1 MLYSI
6 HALRFLA
13 ASAVVMHHAELFP
26 GFGLGQA
33 GVDLFF
39 VISGV
44 VIGTSGPGMAPS
56 AFLLRRFVRIFPLY
70 WAATAAML
78 AWRQYNGAPT
88 PLSDIIHSL
97 LLVPPNLSSASGWA
111 PIYIPAWTLSFELMF
126 YVTFAACLTLTLRP
140 RLVSAIVLVAGAFA
154 LWDPTSTNYVRYG
167 AILMLEFIAGLAIAV
182 ALSRNLVPSR
192 PLGAGLI
199 VLSLIGFGLSTT
211 AHTAH
216 REVIWGVPATLMVYG
231 ILAFEPARLFSHPF
245 VVLGGSA
252 SYAIY
257 LFHVHFIFLF
267 RASFGGVTAAN
278 RPLFALFEIA
288 GSVIVGM
295 AVYKL
300 LDKPMLGFMHRKL
313 AAAWLPRGKGA
324 ITLGS

>member
-56 AFLLRRFVRIFPLY
+56 DFLLRRFVRIFPLY
-70 WAATAAML
+70 WTATAAML
-78 AWRQYNGAPT
+78 AWRQSYGQQT
-88 PLSDIIHSL
+88 PLTDIIHSL
-97 LLVPPNLSSASGWA
+97 LLVPPDLSSSSGWA
-111 PIYIPAWTLSFELMF
+111 PIYIPAWTLTFELMF
-126 YVTFAACLTLTLRP
+126 YIAFAACLSFTVRP
-140 RLVSAIVLVAGAFA
+140 RLVSSIGLVAAAFA
-154 LWDPTSTNYVRYG
+154 LWDPASTNYVRYG
-167 AILMLEFIAGLAIAV
+167 AILMLEFVAGMAIAV

-192 PLGAGLI
+192 PLGATLI
-199 VLSLIGFGLSTT
+199 ALSLIGFGLSTV
-211 AHTAH
+211 AHIAH
-216 REVIWGVPATLMVYG
+216 REVIWGVPAAMLVYG
-231 ILAFEPARLFSHPF
+231 ILAFEPARLFRHPF
-245 VVLGGSA
+245 IVLGGNA

-257 LFHVHFIFLF
+257 LFHVLFIFIF
-267 RASFGGVTAAN
+267 EANFGGATAAAAN
-278 RPLFALFEIA
+278 RPLFAPFEIA
-288 GSVIVGM
+288 GSLIVGM

-300 LDKPMLGFMHRKL
+300 LDKPMLRFMRRKL
-313 AAAWLPRGKGA
+313 AMA
-324 ITLGS
+324 